1 MPHIENCGEKLFSSF
16 EDYDQLQEHTV
27 DLETEAMG
35 EFTKTFF
42 EIGMF
47 EEEEEW
53 HIANL

>member
-47 EEEEEW
+47 EEEDE
-53 HIANL
+53 